1 MLSDSRACRTSSQA
15 DPRTWT
21 PFQISATSTTTTAE
35 FSAAIDRMR
44 QRIGTARTSATS
56 RERPR
61 AVRLAGNSVV
71 PRWLAV
77 SFNSVDL
84 ANSFD
89 QRRRL
94 RIAPDPGINTGHRRF
109 ERLAV
114 EVAHDRPARRFR
126 PPARLL
132 LEIFPSLAHE
142 VARFLCGCAKCRLV
156 FRRQT
161 GPGLVRHRQYLRT
174 HRVFG
179 QRVEASVLVVIG
191 SDKGWP
197 VVFRTV
203 DQLGR

>member
-21 PFQISATSTTTTAE
+21 LFQISATSTTTTAE

-56 RERPR
+56 REWPR
-61 AVRLAGNSVV
+61 AARLARDSVV
-71 PRWLAV
+71 PRWLVV

-94 RIAPDPGINTGHRRF
+94 RITPGFGINAGHCRF
-109 ERLAV
+109 KRLTV
-114 EVAHDRPARRFR
+114 EVAHDRHARRFR

-132 LEIFPSLAHE
+132 LEIFPSFAHE
-142 VARFLCGCAKCRLV
+142 VA
-156 FRRQT
+156 
-161 GPGLVRHRQYLRT
+161 
-174 HRVFG
+174 
-179 QRVEASVLVVIG
+179 
-191 SDKGWP
+191 
-197 VVFRTV
+197 
-203 DQLGR
+203 